1 MSRMRLVT
9 AAQNPRPT
17 NGSNVSWPPPSSHF
31 FDGAGWSVSEMASSP
46 MASTLVAKATIF
58 CGSSQAPPSTSLRSG
73 YSTMKRT
80 TTSPLGRGDAGAAF
94 PSIHYPSG
102 GLIHAGLEAT
112 ADRMPERIAVTF
124 DDEACS
130 FREIDALS
138 NAMARLL
145 LELGVRPGQ
154 RVGIMAMNRPEFVI
168 ALFAVLKAGA
178 ALVSLSTAWK
188 DVELG
193 HAVELTEPSFVIHDG
208 TVAELLH
215 ARL

>member
-1 MSRMRLVT
+1 
-9 AAQNPRPT
+9 
-17 NGSNVSWPPPSSHF
+17 
-31 FDGAGWSVSEMASSP
+31 
-46 MASTLVAKATIF
+46 
-58 CGSSQAPPSTSLRSG
+58 
-73 YSTMKRT
+73 MKRT

-94 PSIHYPSG
+94 PSIRYPAG
-102 GLIHAGLEAT
+102 GLVHAGLEDT

-124 DDEACS
+124 DDEAFS

-193 HAVELTEPSFVIHDG
+193 HAVELTEPHFVIHDS

-215 ARL
+215 GRFQPQQLLDLDDSGFWAQLLDRSGERLALDVVGDDSEAILVFSSGTTGLPKAVRHTHRSLAAAISHWRSSLGLT